1 MHTRETTVATSTRS
15 DLRAL
20 DLDPTIDLR
29 DHADPSLVAT
39 GVIDLSGRL
48 RPTGSRRSSR
58 HTHTRLIAAL
68 ARINADS
75 QGRAD
80 AAAALATAFPE
91 DR

>member
-1 MHTRETTVATSTRS
+1 MHTRETTVATPTRS
-15 DLRAL
+15 DLRGS
-20 DLDPTIDLR
+20 DLGLTIDLR
-29 DHADPSLVAT
+29 DPGDPSLVAT

-68 ARINADS
+68 ARIHADGA
-75 QGRAD
+75 GRAD
-80 AAAALATAFPE
+80 AAASLATALPE